1 MLQHAWIASNILG
14 PISLFAFG
22 FQSNELPYTRQ
33 TTCMNLV
40 LFLIL
45 LLISEIIGTIGGF
58 GSSVLF
64 VPLAQ
69 FFFDF
74 QTVLALTGL
83 LHVFSNTAKLILF
96 YKTIN
101 WKLVLWLGTGS
112 IALVVVGAWF
122 TTRIDFIYAKTL
134 LGFFLVAFS
143 IYFLKNP
150 EATLKPTKANLVWS
164 GSLAGFMAGFIGTG
178 GAIRG
183 LALTAFQLPKNF
195 FVGTSAAIDFGVDV
209 ARSVMYLNFGFLQ
222 NKFIGYI
229 PLLILAAFGGS
240 YLGKIILDK
249 LRQDIFQR
257 IVLYFILA
265 IGLVMLIQEIQHF
278 S

>member
-1 MLQHAWIASNILG
+1 
-14 PISLFAFG
+14 
-22 FQSNELPYTRQ
+22 
-33 TTCMNLV
+33 MNLF
-40 LFLIL
+40 LFLVIL
-45 LLISEIIGTIGGF
+45 LLSEILGTIGGF

-101 WKLVLWLGTGS
+101 WKLVLWLGIGS
-112 IALVVVGAWF
+112 VVFVLVGAWLTQVVSF
-122 TTRIDFIYAKTL
+122 AFAKTL
-134 LGFFLVAFS
+134 LGIFLVGFSIFFLR
-143 IYFLKNP
+143 NP
-150 EATLKPTKANLVWS
+150 AVSLKPTHANLVWT

-183 LALTAFQLPKNF
+183 LALTAYQLEKNL

-209 ARSVMYLNFGFLQ
+209 ARSILYLNFGFLQ
-222 NKFIGYI
+222 KQHIWYI
-229 PLLILAAFGGS
+229 PLLALAAFSGS
-240 YLGKIILDK
+240 YLGKIALSK
-249 LRQDIFQR
+249 LNQNTFQK
-257 IVLYFILA
+257 IVLYLILA
-265 IGLVMLIQEIQHF
+265 IGITMLTQEVIALKNYL
-278 S
+278 

>member
-1 MLQHAWIASNILG
+1 
-14 PISLFAFG
+14 
-22 FQSNELPYTRQ
+22 
-33 TTCMNLV
+33 MNLF
-40 LFLIL
+40 LFLVIL
-45 LLISEIIGTIGGF
+45 LLSEILGTVGGF

-101 WKLVLWLGTGS
+101 WKLVLWLGVGS
-112 IALVVVGAWF
+112 IVFVVIGAWLTQLVAF
-122 TTRIDFIYAKTL
+122 TYAKTL
-134 LGFFLVAFS
+134 LGIFLVGFSIFFLR
-143 IYFLKNP
+143 NP
-150 EATLKPTKANLVWS
+150 EASLKPTHANLVWT

-183 LALTAFQLPKNF
+183 LALTAYQLEKNL

-209 ARSVMYLNFGFLQ
+209 ARSVLYLNFGFLQ
-222 NKFIGYI
+222 KEFLWYV
-229 PLLILAAFGGS
+229 PLLVLAAFGGS
-240 YLGKIILDK
+240 YAGKIILSK
-249 LRQDIFQR
+249 LNQATFQKL
-257 IVLYFILA
+257 VLYLILA
-265 IGLVMLIQEIQHF
+265 IGLLMLVQEFIVTKNH
-278 S
+278 SA